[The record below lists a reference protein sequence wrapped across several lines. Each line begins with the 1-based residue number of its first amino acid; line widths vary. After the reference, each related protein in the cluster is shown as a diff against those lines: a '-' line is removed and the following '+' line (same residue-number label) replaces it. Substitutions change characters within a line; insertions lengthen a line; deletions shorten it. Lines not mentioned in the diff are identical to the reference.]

1 MEKGKRG
8 RKMADKTAGA
18 GKRMITAVLA
28 VILAIYTCMALGGCR
43 KTEEVPE
50 TSQEET
56 GDRLQIGLS
65 FESYVIERWIR
76 ERDVFVSAAK
86 ELGADVNVQNA
97 NGDVQEQI
105 AQIEY
110 FIRKQMDVIAV
121 VAGDCDALSDVMKK
135 AKDAGIKT
143 VSYDRLI
150 NNSDCDLYISF
161 NNELVGR
168 LMAECFLEYAPDGGD
183 IFMIQGPQTDG
194 NVHQIRKGFD
204 DVIRGSRL
212 NVVYEANCEG
222 WLAEHAFTYVKEGL
236 SRHKD
241 IVGVMCGNDDL
252 ATQAF
257 RALSE
262 ERLAG
267 KVILTGQ
274 DGDLMACQRIVEGT
288 QNMTAFK
295 SVEEEARL
303 AAEYAVMLGR
313 GEELTGITKTIH
325 DGTYDVPY
333 RELLPFAV
341 TKENMD
347 DVIIKGGFHAEEDV
361 YLNVKK

>member
-121 VAGDCDALSDVMKK
+121 VAYGRILPQAVLDIPSRGCINIHASLLPALRGSGPVQWAVLRGLEETGVTAMYM
-135 AKDAGIKT
+135 AAEMDAGDMIAT
-143 VSYDRLI
+143 RRTPIDPNENAQSLLDRLAKLGAELLAETLTRLAQGPVAATPQ
-150 NNSDCDLYISF
+150 DHTKATFAPMLTKDLCPIDWSRTPREIW
-161 NNELVGR
+161 NHIRGLDPWPVATMELQGKRFRVYKAVPLAKTTNRTPGTPLAVTR
-168 LMAECFLEYAPDGGD
+168 TGLEMACGEGGVLEIQVLQADGGKRMAAPDY
-183 IFMIQGPQTDG
+183 F
-194 NVHQIRKGFD
+194 
-204 DVIRGSRL
+204 RGHP
-212 NVVYEANCEG
+212 
-222 WLAEHAFTYVKEGL
+222 LAL
-236 SRHKD
+236 
-241 IVGVMCGNDDL
+241 
-252 ATQAF
+252 
-257 RALSE
+257 
-262 ERLAG
+262 
-267 KVILTGQ
+267 
-274 DGDLMACQRIVEGT
+274 
-288 QNMTAFK
+288 
-295 SVEEEARL
+295 
-303 AAEYAVMLGR
+303 
-313 GEELTGITKTIH
+313 
-325 DGTYDVPY
+325 
-333 RELLPFAV
+333 
-341 TKENMD
+341 
-347 DVIIKGGFHAEEDV
+347 
-361 YLNVKK
+361 

>member
-8 RKMADKTAGA
+8 RKMADKTAGT

-86 ELGADVNVQNA
+86 ELGADVNVQTA

-183 IFMIQGPQTDG
+183 IFMIQGQCPSD
-194 NVHQIRKGFD
+194 
-204 DVIRGSRL
+204 
-212 NVVYEANCEG
+212 
-222 WLAEHAFTYVKEGL
+222 
-236 SRHKD
+236 
-241 IVGVMCGNDDL
+241 
-252 ATQAF
+252 
-257 RALSE
+257 
-262 ERLAG
+262 
-267 KVILTGQ
+267 
-274 DGDLMACQRIVEGT
+274 
-288 QNMTAFK
+288 
-295 SVEEEARL
+295 
-303 AAEYAVMLGR
+303 
-313 GEELTGITKTIH
+313 
-325 DGTYDVPY
+325 
-333 RELLPFAV
+333 
-341 TKENMD
+341 
-347 DVIIKGGFHAEEDV
+347 
-361 YLNVKK
+361 

>member
-1 MEKGKRG
+1 
-8 RKMADKTAGA
+8 
-18 GKRMITAVLA
+18 
-28 VILAIYTCMALGGCR
+28 MALGGCR

-168 LMAECFLEYAPDGGD
+168 LMEMCIRDSKCWPAF
-183 IFMIQGPQTDG
+183 QT
-194 NVHQIRKGFD
+194 QFGF
-204 DVIRGSRL
+204 VPCYVNSRL
-212 NVVYEANCEG
+212 
-222 WLAEHAFTYVKEGL
+222 T
-236 SRHKD
+236 
-241 IVGVMCGNDDL
+241 
-252 ATQAF
+252 
-257 RALSE
+257 
-262 ERLAG
+262 
-267 KVILTGQ
+267 
-274 DGDLMACQRIVEGT
+274 
-288 QNMTAFK
+288 
-295 SVEEEARL
+295 
-303 AAEYAVMLGR
+303 GR
-313 GEELTGITKTIH
+313 GIPVSCEVDKMCIRDSCKSG
-325 DGTYDVPY
+325 DPS
-333 RELLPFAV
+333 
-341 TKENMD
+341 M
-347 DVIIKGGFHAEEDV
+347 
-361 YLNVKK
+361 